1 MDQLWIEELERL
13 HHIDHLILRESLP
26 YIHVFYIFINEQ
38 NEIIDSIKQLWKFQK
53 NELESTI
60 FLPKEKLLNYLEQVQ
75 RNNYFFQE
83 LVVFHIPL
91 EPEML
96 SSLKTSQNFIH
107 SFNSLDNISL
117 PSSLFIFHPFNTLY
131 FIFKEKKTVLK
142 SSLSTGTKSNTK
154 KSVKF
159 KNIRHTR
166 HLAPEL

>member
-83 LVVFHIPL
+83 LASYWMRGF
-91 EPEML
+91 
-96 SSLKTSQNFIH
+96 F
-107 SFNSLDNISL
+107 
-117 PSSLFIFHPFNTLY
+117 Y
-131 FIFKEKKTVLK
+131 
-142 SSLSTGTKSNTK
+142 
-154 KSVKF
+154 
-159 KNIRHTR
+159 
-166 HLAPEL
+166 